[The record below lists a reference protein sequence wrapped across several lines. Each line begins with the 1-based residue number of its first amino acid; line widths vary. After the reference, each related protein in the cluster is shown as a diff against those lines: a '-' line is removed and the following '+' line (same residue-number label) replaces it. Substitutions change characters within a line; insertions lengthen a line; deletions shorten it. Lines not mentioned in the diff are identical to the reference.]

1 MSNKPCV
8 NLENY
13 NEYDE
18 DEAQKR
24 VDDLLEKYYDK
35 HYDSF
40 EEFQKDLFEKIEKA
54 HKDIEEGR
62 CMPMEEMVAEF
73 REKYEIQCNWF

>member
-1 MSNKPCV
+1 MSTIEPCI
-8 NLENY
+8 NLQD
-13 NEYDE
+13 YDE
-18 DEAQKR
+18 DEAQER
-24 VDDLLEKYYDK
+24 VDELLEKYYDK

-62 CMPMEEMVAEF
+62 VIPMEIAVAEM
-73 REKYEIQCNWF
+73 RARYGI